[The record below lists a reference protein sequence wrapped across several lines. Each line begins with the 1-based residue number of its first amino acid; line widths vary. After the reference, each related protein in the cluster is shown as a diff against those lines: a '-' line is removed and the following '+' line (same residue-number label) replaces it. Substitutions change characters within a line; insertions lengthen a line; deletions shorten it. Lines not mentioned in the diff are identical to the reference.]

1 MKVIALVGMAGSGK
15 SEVARQF
22 EKGGYVRIRFGDI
35 TDIEVKKRGLPLN
48 EANERQVRE
57 QFRRENGMAAYAK
70 LNLPRID
77 EALHKSNV
85 IVDGLYSW
93 EEFVLLKDYYGD
105 KLSLVAVYSSPKTRS
120 TRLGVRKIRP
130 LTSKEATDRDKNEI
144 ENSNKGGPIAL
155 ADYTII
161 NESSLQELK
170 EQTQRIIER
179 LA

>member
-1 MKVIALVGMAGSGK
+1 
-15 SEVARQF
+15 
-22 EKGGYVRIRFGDI
+22 
-35 TDIEVKKRGLPLN
+35 
-48 EANERQVRE
+48 
-57 QFRRENGMAAYAK
+57 MAAYAK

-77 EALHKSNV
+77 EALQKSNV

-93 EEFVLLKDYYGD
+93 EEFILLKNYYGD
-105 KLSLVAVYSSPKTRS
+105 RLKLVAVYSSPKTRS

-130 LTSKEATDRDKNEI
+130 LTAQEAADRDKNEI
-144 ENSNKGGPIAL
+144 EIINKGGPIAL

-161 NESSLQELK
+161 NESSLKELK